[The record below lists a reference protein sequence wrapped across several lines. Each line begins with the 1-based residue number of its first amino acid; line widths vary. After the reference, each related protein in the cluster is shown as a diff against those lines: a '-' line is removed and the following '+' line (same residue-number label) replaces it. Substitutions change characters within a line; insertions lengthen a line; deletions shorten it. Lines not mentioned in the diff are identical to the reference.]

1 MSRRPVRSVALLFA
15 GLCVAGVC
23 GAPVVVAEPQLMPDR
38 WTQFV
43 TDDGWVVDVNTTNE
57 VIDHIDNLA
66 GASNSWQARV
76 SLRSQARISG
86 TGAAPIQD
94 AQLESGYFVGCR
106 TDSSAGVEV
115 GGDMSIDPYQQINGQ
130 VYGGGYGSG
139 GGGGGSGG
147 GFGGVAAGATLG
159 VQEHLGGHIRVLLKP
174 GPETACPGPAR

>member
-1 MSRRPVRSVALLFA
+1 MVAVLGIGAAVWAPSVCA
-15 GLCVAGVC
+15 
-23 GAPVVVAEPQLMPDR
+23 APQVMPDR

-76 SLRSQARISG
+76 TLRSEARIG
-86 TGAAPIQD
+86 GQGASVIQD

-115 GGDMSIDPYQQINGQ
+115 GGD
-130 VYGGGYGSG
+130 
-139 GGGGGSGG
+139 
-147 GFGGVAAGATLG
+147 LG
-159 VQEHLGGHIRVLLKP
+159 LDL
-174 GPETACPGPAR
+174 

>member
-1 MSRRPVRSVALLFA
+1 
-15 GLCVAGVC
+15 
-23 GAPVVVAEPQLMPDR
+23 MPDR

-94 AQLESGYFVGCR
+94 A
-106 TDSSAGVEV
+106 
-115 GGDMSIDPYQQINGQ
+115 GGQ
-130 VYGGGYGSG
+130 
-139 GGGGGSGG
+139 
-147 GFGGVAAGATLG
+147 TLG
-159 VQEHLGGHIRVLLKP
+159 AVLGAPIPPVSQLREDAPPMLDLVCRRALARDRDKRFT
-174 GPETACPGPAR
+174 TAAEFLAALTRYLYTVDPPVTNSDVATVVAELCPARPRRFRPRRSP